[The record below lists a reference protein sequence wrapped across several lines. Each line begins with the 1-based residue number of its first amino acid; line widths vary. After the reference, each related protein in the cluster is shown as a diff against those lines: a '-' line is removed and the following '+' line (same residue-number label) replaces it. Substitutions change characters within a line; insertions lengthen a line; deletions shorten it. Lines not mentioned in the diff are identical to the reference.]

1 MQGYI
6 ININRVKD
14 EDLIVTILTKDIL
27 YTTYRFYGARH
38 GTINLGFKIDF
49 ELQTSLKSSIARLKD
64 VMHLS
69 YPWIYNHDKLRS
81 WQRFIAL
88 FYEHLRQTHEI
99 DSFYF
104 NLIDDA
110 SKKLEKQ
117 NAKRVAIE
125 AYIKLLE
132 FEGRLHVDNRCFLCN
147 EKLDEDVAIIRA
159 FLPTHPLCSNKLA
172 IKYKKMKELLQ
183 NNSSFFL
190 NDKEIE
196 ILWNVLLEGF

>member
-14 EDLIVTILTKDIL
+14 EDLIVTIITQNTL

-69 YPWIYNHDKLRS
+69 CPWIYNHDKLRS
-81 WQRFIAL
+81 WQRFLTL
-88 FYEHLRQTHEI
+88 FYEHLKQAYEI

-104 NLIDDA
+104 DLIDEA

-117 NAKRVAIE
+117 NAKRVIIE
-125 AYIKLLE
+125 AYTKLLE
-132 FEGRLHVDNRCFLCN
+132 FEGRLHIDSKCFLCD
-147 EKLDEDVAIIRA
+147 ERLDKNVAIIRA
-159 FLPTHPLCSNKLA
+159 FLSTHPLCSNKLA
-172 IKYKKMKELLQ
+172 IKYEGIKELLQ

-190 NDKEIE
+190 NDKEVE